1 MNDLTTPV
9 DAIIS
14 THFPADHISRLAEE
28 TKDEI
33 INKQSNDIVELKSNL
48 DSMTKNWEFQRDAA
62 SIMRAR
68 IKDFGDSLKEHVSE
82 ESIDSDIAQMY
93 ADIFDIPLTK
103 KYDVSV
109 TVTFSGT
116 AEVPL
121 GMDEDSITHNVSFSF
136 DEGWSDGVEW
146 DMTEDD
152 IDWDIQEAY

>member
-1 MNDLTTPV
+1 MDAFTIDAPAADAPV
-9 DAIIS
+9 VQTYDELLSEVIS
-14 THFPADHISRLAEE
+14 LR
-28 TKDEI
+28 
-33 INKQSNDIVELKSNL
+33 SNL
-48 DSMTKNWEFQRDAA
+48 DSMSKNWEYSRD
-62 SIMRAR
+62 RANELLN
-68 IKDFGDSLKEHVSE
+68 KVKEFEGYLKEHVSE
-82 ESIDSDIAQMY
+82 ESIDLDIAQVY
-93 ADIFDIPLTK
+93 AEIFDIVLTK

>member
-1 MNDLTTPV
+1 MDAFTLDAPAADAPVVQTYDELLTE
-9 DAIIS
+9 IIS
-14 THFPADHISRLAEE
+14 LR
-28 TKDEI
+28 
-33 INKQSNDIVELKSNL
+33 SNL
-48 DSMTKNWEFQRDAA
+48 TSMTSNWEYSRD
-62 SIMRAR
+62 RANGLLNR
-68 IKDFGDSLKEHVSE
+68 VKEFTNALKEHVAE

-93 ADIFDIPLTK
+93 ADIFDIVLTK

>member
-1 MNDLTTPV
+1 MTDFLDT
-9 DAIIS
+9 A
-14 THFPADHISRLAEE
+14 AEMDNHPSYE
-28 TKDEI
+28 TLREQASALKL
-33 INKQSNDIVELKSNL
+33 QIVELQTSL
-48 DSMTKNWEFQRDAA
+48 DFMTKNWEYSRD
-62 SIMRAR
+62 RANGLLN
-68 IKDFGDSLKEHVSE
+68 KVKEFEGYLKEHVSE
-82 ESIDSDIAQMY
+82 ESIDLDIAQVY
-93 ADIFDIPLTK
+93 AEIFDITLTK

-121 GMDEDSITHNVSFSF
+121 GMDEDSITQNVSFAF